1 MAAELFARSVFE
13 TTDRLEAFPQ
23 SGREVPETGRADI
36 RELIVGNYRV
46 IYQLLDEDAVIL
58 TVHHGARLLDDLQQ

>member
-13 TTDRLEAFPQ
+13 ATDRLEAFPE

-36 RELIVGNYRV
+36 RELIVGSYRI
-46 IYQLLDEDAVIL
+46 IYHFLDDDAVIL
-58 TVHHGARLLDDLQQ
+58 TVHHGARLLRDFRS